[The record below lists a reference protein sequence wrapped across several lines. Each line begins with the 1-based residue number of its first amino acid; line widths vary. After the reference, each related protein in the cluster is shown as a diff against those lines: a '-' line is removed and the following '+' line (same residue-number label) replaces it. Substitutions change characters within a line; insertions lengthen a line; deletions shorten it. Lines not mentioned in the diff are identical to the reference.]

1 MDIVQHLSSARS
13 GILNNDN
20 SQLLNWGL
28 WVHHR
33 FVTGIQSFLCRI
45 ISIST
50 LPGFVLG
57 VQSILHVLTISG
69 MGICVALSHDASS
82 SDCFMH
88 PKQPMDLHFY
98 VG

>member
-28 WVHHR
+28 WVFRHC

-45 ISIST
+45 ISISI
-50 LPGFVLG
+50 G
-57 VQSILHVLTISG
+57 VHVMGTVNSPSFDHFLNCYMSG
-69 MGICVALSHDASS
+69 TFS
-82 SDCFMH
+82 
-88 PKQPMDLHFY
+88 
-98 VG
+98 